1 MLELLQ
7 IVQLHLRENH
17 LMEIT
22 DYQLGEWVGVMR
34 FKLKEQG
41 YDIDKDFTPE
51 NILYGLVLDIGIRRL
66 KLWTEKDDDLLKEV
80 RQTMR

>member
-1 MLELLQ
+1 
-7 IVQLHLRENH
+7 
-17 LMEIT
+17 MEIT

-34 FKLKEQG
+34 CKLKEQG

-80 RQTMR
+80 RQAMQ